1 MQTVKQVIILGV
13 AAVWGSSRYFEN
25 VGALS
30 FSDALIAD
38 EEWVWADWMR
48 KKDTEKDLG
57 RAQYLTLFLHCSAQ
71 LLNTQQ
77 NQNVDKAMHQCWLNM
92 L

>member
-1 MQTVKQVIILGV
+1 MRASFRIIQTVKQVIILGV

-38 EEWVWADWMR
+38 EE
-48 KKDTEKDLG
+48 
-57 RAQYLTLFLHCSAQ
+57 
-71 LLNTQQ
+71 
-77 NQNVDKAMHQCWLNM
+77 
-92 L
+92 